1 MTNQVQHEKRAMLE
15 LIDLQVNYGAIE
27 ALKKV
32 SLTVEEGSIVAILGA
47 NGAGKSTL
55 LRTISGLVKAK
66 SGSILLEGTTELLG
80 RYPYKIAE
88 LGVIQSP
95 EGRMILNGLT
105 TEENLL
111 VGSYPL
117 KKGAQSRAKQLS
129 DNLDY
134 VYSTFPI
141 LKERRRQQANTLS
154 GGEQQMLAI
163 GRALMAS
170 PRVLLLDEPSLG
182 LAPLIIRD
190 IFHIIQQLKEAG
202 NTILIVEQNA
212 FQTLKVADYAYV
224 LELGRVSMQG
234 PANELIHDETLVE
247 AYLGG
252 QKA

>member
-1 MTNQVQHEKRAMLE
+1 MGKVLE
-15 LIDLQVNYGAIE
+15 IKNLTVSYGAIE
-27 ALKKV
+27 ALKGVNLSVDK
-32 SLTVEEGSIVAILGA
+32 GSIVAILGA

-55 LRTISGLVKAK
+55 LRTISGVVKAK
-66 SGSILLEGTTELLG
+66 AGSILLNGEKELLG
-80 RYPYKIAE
+80 MYPYKIAE

-95 EGRMILNGLT
+95 EGRLILQGLT
-105 TEENLL
+105 TEENLM
-111 VGSYPL
+111 VGTYAL
-117 KKGAQSRAKQLS
+117 KNREGISKARQIQA
-129 DNLDY
+129 NLEQ
-134 VYSTFPI
+134 VFELFPI
-141 LKERRRQQANTLS
+141 LQERRRQQANTLS

-170 PRVLLLDEPSLG
+170 PSVLLLDEPSLG

-190 IFHIIQQLKEAG
+190 IFHIIDKLRAAG

-212 FQTLKVADYAYV
+212 FQTLKIADYAYV

-234 PANELIHDETLVE
+234 PASHLIHDETLVE

>member
-1 MTNQVQHEKRAMLE
+1 MAVMLD
-15 LIDLQVNYGAIE
+15 IKDLVVSYGAIE
-27 ALKKV
+27 ALKNV
-32 SLTVEEGSIVAILGA
+32 NLSVEEGTIVAILGA

-55 LRTISGLVKAK
+55 LRTISGLVRAK
-66 SGSILLEGTTELLG
+66 SGSIILGGSKELLG
-80 RYPYKIAE
+80 QYPYKIAE

-95 EGRMILNGLT
+95 EGRLILNGLT

-111 VGSYPL
+111 VGSYGL
-117 KKGAQSRAKQLS
+117 KAGEVDGVKVGKQKRVQ
-129 DNLDY
+129 DNLAY
-134 VYSTFPI
+134 VYDTFPI
-141 LKERRRQQANTLS
+141 LKSRRKQQANTLS

-163 GRALMAS
+163 GRALIAS

-190 IFHIIQQLKEAG
+190 IFRIIEQLKQAG

-234 PANELIHDETLVE
+234 PASELIHDEALVE